1 MDGLWC
7 NCSSSNSLQGFHST
21 RTTQRSERHIKVAN
35 GVQAD
40 VEAVGDV
47 SIELVNGFMLV
58 LKDVLFVPSLQ
69 RNLISVSRL
78 DTDGFGCHFA
88 NGKCELWFDNNCI
101 GDAVL
106 YNDLYLLSMRDKVHS
121 VCNVNVNESL
131 SEKETKKRKRTQD
144 TSSKL
149 WHCRLG
155 HISRGRI
162 ERLVKSEILPQLE
175 FSDLEQCVE
184 CIKGKFVKQIKKGA
198 KRSAG
203 TLEIIHTDICGPFP
217 VKSVDGYN
225 LFITHLSLMQRNRDN
240 SHHLQWD
247 RNEGH
252 RGNNIVMATGCGASS
267 QQGIYG
273 AADC

>member
-1 MDGLWC
+1 M
-7 NCSSSNSLQGFHST
+7 GFRST

-47 SIELVNGFMLV
+47 SLLLVNGFMLV
-58 LKDVLFVPSLQ
+58 LKDVLFAPSLQ

-121 VCNVNVNESL
+121 VCNMNVNESL

-198 KRSAG
+198 KRSA
-203 TLEIIHTDICGPFP
+203 
-217 VKSVDGYN
+217 
-225 LFITHLSLMQRNRDN
+225 
-240 SHHLQWD
+240 
-247 RNEGH
+247 
-252 RGNNIVMATGCGASS
+252 
-267 QQGIYG
+267 
-273 AADC
+273 